1 MKDSEITEVFYQIA
15 RLLEKQA
22 KSSKRN
28 ADPFSGQYKCL
39 FLLDKAEKMSQQRL
53 ANILEIRATSLSEVL
68 AKLEH
73 KGYILREPSSTDK
86 RTYDVSLTPEG
97 RAEVGRV
104 RRLRLE
110 EHNELTEPLS
120 QEEKEQLYR
129 ILMHIKDYYAGAE
142 VE

>member
-1 MKDSEITEVFYQIA
+1 M
-15 RLLEKQA
+15 
-22 KSSKRN
+22 
-28 ADPFSGQYKCL
+28 
-39 FLLDKAEKMSQQRL
+39 
-53 ANILEIRATSLSEVL
+53 
-68 AKLEH
+68 
-73 KGYILREPSSTDK
+73 
-86 RTYDVSLTPEG
+86 
-97 RAEVGRV
+97 

>member
-1 MKDSEITEVFYQIA
+1 MKESEITEVFYQIA

-28 ADPFSGQYKCL
+28 VDPFSGQNKCL

-86 RTYDVSLTPEG
+86 RTYDCLLYTSTIHFKPIAMSLISNTGKTCIRISMFPE
-97 RAEVGRV
+97 
-104 RRLRLE
+104 
-110 EHNELTEPLS
+110 
-120 QEEKEQLYR
+120 Q
-129 ILMHIKDYYAGAE
+129 IKP
-142 VE
+142 

>member
-1 MKDSEITEVFYQIA
+1 
-15 RLLEKQA
+15 
-22 KSSKRN
+22 
-28 ADPFSGQYKCL
+28 
-39 FLLDKAEKMSQQRL
+39 MSQQRL

-110 EHNELTEPLS
+110 EHNELTAPLS

>member
-28 ADPFSGQYKCL
+28 VDPFSGQYKCL

-53 ANILEIRATSLSEVL
+53 ANILEIRATSLSEV
-68 AKLEH
+68 
-73 KGYILREPSSTDK
+73 REPSSTDK